1 MKKTSLGKR
10 KRFKNVLGMLAVTLL
25 LTGCGSPS
33 TDSSNI
39 RTAASNSSVGGY
51 YESAAYGEED
61 AVFEAANGEWDY
73 ESGEDAE
80 TVTDAA
86 AQTERKLIKTVDMT
100 VETKEF
106 DKTLQ
111 LLQDKINACGGYVE
125 SMNTYNGS
133 AYSDY
138 RSSRDASVTA
148 RIPNKELDGFLD
160 TVSGISNVIRKNE
173 QVEDVTLTYV
183 DLESHKEALETEQ
196 KRLLELLEKAETV
209 EDIITIESRLS
220 DVRYQIESM
229 GSQLRTYDN
238 KIDYSTVYLDI
249 SEVRE
254 LTPVEEKTTWER
266 ISSGFLAR
274 LKGVGHDVKE
284 FFVWFLVNLP
294 YLVIWAAVIAL
305 VVCVIRWLKKI
316 GKKRKTT
323 KKEKQ
328 AKSRSKEQEAQLEG
342 KAEEKAEAKD

>member
-1 MKKTSLGKR
+1 MKKTSLGKE
-10 KRFKNVLGMLAVTLL
+10 KTFKNAAVLLAVTVL
-25 LTGCGSPS
+25 LTGCGSMP
-33 TDSSNI
+33 TDSGSV
-39 RTAASNSSVGGY
+39 RTAASNSSVGEY
-51 YESAAYGEED
+51 YESAAYGEEA
-61 AVFEAANGEWDY
+61 AVFEAANEDWDY
-73 ESGEDAE
+73 KSEEDAK

-138 RSSRDASVTA
+138 RSSRDASMTA
-148 RIPNKELDGFLD
+148 RIPSKELDGFLD

-209 EDIITIESRLS
+209 EDIITIEGRLS

-249 SEVRE
+249 SEVQE

-266 ISSGFLAR
+266 ISSGFLAS
-274 LKGVGHDVKE
+274 LKGVGNDIKE

-294 YLVIWAAVIAL
+294 YLVIWAVVIFLA
-305 VVCVIRWLKKI
+305 VCVIRWLKKI
-316 GKKRKTT
+316 GKKRKAS

-328 AKSRSKEQEAQLEG
+328 AKIPEKEKEAQTG
-342 KAEEKAEAKD
+342 VIDKQ